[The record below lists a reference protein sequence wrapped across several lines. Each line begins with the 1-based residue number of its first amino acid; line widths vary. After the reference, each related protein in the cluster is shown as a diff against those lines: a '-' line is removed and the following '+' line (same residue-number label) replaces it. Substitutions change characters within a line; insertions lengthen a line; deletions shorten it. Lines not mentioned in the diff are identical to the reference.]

1 MYWIY
6 ENFRESLAEIHAGEC
21 RTAMERQ
28 APDFSERWHGPYNTI
43 DVAIE
48 FAASLGKRTTK
59 VCRVSIRM

>member
-6 ENFRESLAEIHAGEC
+6 ENFRESLAEIHLAVC
-21 RTAMERQ
+21 RSAMERQ
-28 APDFSERWHGPYNTI
+28 APDFSERWHGPYDTM

-48 FAASLGKRTTK
+48 IAASLGKMTTK